1 MSRRI
6 KMKNQKTKKLAL
18 SAILIAMGTAIS
30 LVCEFIP
37 FLNLPFGG
45 TITIASLLP
54 IVIIGYLYGP
64 AWGFG
69 SAFVYSLLQIV
80 VGLKTVSALFTP
92 TSDSYMGIAVAFGV
106 VLLDYVAAFTSVGL
120 SSLFRK
126 MKKPAAAI
134 AVGCVVGLFACYFF
148 HVVSGALFYGAWAE
162 WFFTDTVIK
171 DLSVSKAIMEN
182 FSGAG
187 LATVYSLVYNGCYM
201 IPEIVITT
209 VVGALIANVPIIKK
223 NRA

>member
-120 SSLFRK
+120 SSLFRN

-134 AVGCVVGLFACYFF
+134 AVGSIVGLLACYFF

>member
-1 MSRRI
+1 
-6 KMKNQKTKKLAL
+6 MKNLKTKKLVT

-54 IVIIGYLYGP
+54 IVVVGYMFGP

-69 SAFVYSLLQIV
+69 AAFVYSLLQIV

-92 TSDSYMGIAVAFGV
+92 ASDSFMGIGVAFGV
-106 VLLDYVAAFTSVGL
+106 VILDYIAAFTSVGL
-120 SSLFRK
+120 SSLFRGIK
-126 MKKPAAAI
+126 RPAAAI
-134 AVGCVVGLFACYFF
+134 AVGSIVGLFACYFF
-148 HVVSGALFYGAWAE
+148 HFLSGALFYGAWAE
-162 WFFTDTVIK
+162 WFFTETVAGDFAI
-171 DLSVSKAIMEN
+171 SKAILEK
-182 FSGAG
+182 FSGAS
-187 LATVYSLVYNGCYM
+187 LAAVYSAVYNGCYM

-209 VVGALIANVPIIKK
+209 VVGAIVANVPIIKK
-223 NRA
+223 NRV